1 MTTTNTSM
9 AIIAIVAALALLGG
23 TVVAVTVVSIPL
35 QQQQQQ
41 AYAAAQTS
49 TTVERFSVDET
60 DFVPCAASGEG
71 EEVHLAGKIRVVMHI
86 TLDGA
91 GGAHIKL
98 HANDQGI
105 SGTGLTTGDKY
116 HRTGA
121 TNIELNAKVGFER
134 TAGATF
140 NFIGQGGNQN
150 NFLVHVLFH
159 ITVNPNGSVTALVD
173 NLRIEC
179 R

>member
-1 MTTTNTSM
+1 MDNTTFVVIVT
-9 AIIAIVAALALLGG
+9 VAALALLG
-23 TVVAVTVVSIPL
+23 VVAISIVTNPQQLL
-35 QQQQQQ
+35 QQE
-41 AYAAAQTS
+41 AYATAAQTS
-49 TTVERFSVDET
+49 TTVEKIPVDEI
-60 DFVPCAASGEG
+60 DFVPCAADGEG
-71 EEVHLAGKIRVVMHI
+71 EEVHLAGKIRVVEHT
-86 TLDGA
+86 TLDGD
-91 GGAHIKL
+91 GGFHLKL

-121 TNIELNAKVGFER
+121 TNIELNGKVGAEE

-140 NFIGQGGNQN
+140 NFIGQGGNEN

-159 ITVNPNGSVTALVD
+159 ITVNPNGSVTAFVD
-173 NLRIEC
+173 ILNVEC